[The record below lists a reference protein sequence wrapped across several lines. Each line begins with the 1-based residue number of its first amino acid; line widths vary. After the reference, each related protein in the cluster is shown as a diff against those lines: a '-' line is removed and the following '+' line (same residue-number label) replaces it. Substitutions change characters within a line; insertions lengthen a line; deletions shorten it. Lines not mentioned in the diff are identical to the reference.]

1 MPDRIPNKFC
11 VLNSG
16 LFLLLQWSRFSQP
29 PFLTGSFRSRC
40 LLSRHFLD
48 RFRRLDYTN
57 FFDSGRGRGL
67 RGALVAETHLSTQS
81 APPSQDPRVPRA
93 HEEQRRA
100 QSAGGAPQEGTS
112 SPHANL
118 VPRGSRPGAREPRTA
133 FLARCGCYGA
143 RSSKRYIAA
152 GGGARACNSRP
163 SRGPMASRTA
173 GWESA

>member
-1 MPDRIPNKFC
+1 MLQLPQGRAVSPAPIPYPR
-11 VLNSG
+11 G
-16 LFLLLQWSRFSQP
+16 
-29 PFLTGSFRSRC
+29 
-40 LLSRHFLD
+40 FLD
-48 RFRRLDYTN
+48 RSARLDYTN

-93 HEEQRRA
+93 HEEQGRT

-118 VPRGSRPGAREPRTA
+118 VPRGSRPGAREPRIA

-152 GGGARACNSRP
+152 GGGARARNLRP
-163 SRGPMASRTA
+163 SRGPTASGTA
-173 GWESA
+173 AWESA